1 MSESDNR
8 DLSPLIVLILLVT
21 FITLIL
27 SDNSDILTNVYVLF
41 FCAMGVPVTE
51 DVLTDGELYSL
62 LT

>member
-1 MSESDNR
+1 
-8 DLSPLIVLILLVT
+8 VT